1 MKERIQKI
9 LARAGYGSRREIERW
24 VESGD
29 ILVNGQPASIG
40 QAIDANDRVTLR
52 GQRLYLEARLQT
64 TPKVLMYNKPA
75 GEVCTQHD
83 PEGRKTVFAALPRIR
98 AGRWV
103 MVGRLDINT
112 DGLLLFTTDGELAN
126 KLMHPSSGIER
137 EYACRILG
145 EVDADMLQRLQTGVE
160 LDDGMANF
168 LSIRDAGGE
177 GANHWYHVVLAEG
190 RNREVRRLWESQG
203 VKVSRLIRVRYGTM
217 ELPRYLRTGHHKELD
232 VKEMRKLYALVGLH
246 FDDGSDFKPEKPQQ
260 KPPTRTGIGKR
271 PPSRRQPR

>member
-24 VESGD
+24 IISGD
-29 ILVNGQPASIG
+29 ILVNGRPATIG
-40 QAIDANDRVTLR
+40 QAIDADDRVTLR
-52 GQRLYLEARLQT
+52 GRCLYLKPRLRS
-64 TPKVLMYNKPA
+64 TPKVLIYNKPA
-75 GEVCTQHD
+75 GEVCTRHD
-83 PEGRKTVFAALPRIR
+83 PEGRKTVFAALPRIST
-98 AGRWV
+98 GRWV

-112 DGLLLFTTDGELAN
+112 DGLLLFTTDGALAN

-145 EVDADMLQRLQTGVE
+145 EVDSDMLQRLQSGVA
-160 LDDGMANF
+160 LDDGKANF

-203 VKVSRLIRVRYGTM
+203 VKVSRLIRVRYGTV
-217 ELPRYLRTGHHKELD
+217 ELPRSLRT
-232 VKEMRKLYALVGLH
+232 
-246 FDDGSDFKPEKPQQ
+246 
-260 KPPTRTGIGKR
+260 
-271 PPSRRQPR
+271 